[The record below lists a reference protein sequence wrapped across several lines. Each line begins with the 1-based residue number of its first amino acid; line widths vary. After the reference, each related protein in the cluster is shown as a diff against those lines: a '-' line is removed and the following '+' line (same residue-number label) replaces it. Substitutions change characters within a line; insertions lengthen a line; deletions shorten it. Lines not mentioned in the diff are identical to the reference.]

1 MSIKFDRAQ
10 KKYSY
15 FDKNGVEI
23 NAGDTIRRDG
33 LGGVDKVYE
42 WESED
47 GVRGLG
53 TDATNPVWIKNG
65 RAVPCE
71 FGIYRLDEVDCA
83 TSEVIKP
90 TIIQVAHLIEYLL
103 GDASKENKAAEIK
116 AARDNG
122 LITRDEAID
131 LAVEYF
137 TGK

>member
-1 MSIKFDRAQ
+1 MSIKYDRAQ

-23 NAGDTIRRDG
+23 HAGDTIRRDG

-53 TDATNPVWIKNG
+53 TDATSPVWINDG

-71 FGIYRLDEVDCA
+71 FGIYPLDEADCA
-83 TSEVIKP
+83 TSEVLRDYMVSYTNSKGDTIRKP
-90 TIIQVAHLIEYLL
+90 ICAKDLVSWIDKLDRKVAKGTCGGYTITQET
-103 GDASKENKAAEIK
+103 K
-116 AARDNG
+116 
-122 LITRDEAID
+122 
-131 LAVEYF
+131 
-137 TGK
+137 

>member
-83 TSEVIKP
+83 TSEVLRDYMVSYTNSKGDTIRKP
-90 TIIQVAHLIEYLL
+90 IHSKDLSRWIDKLDGMVEKGTCGGYTITQET
-103 GDASKENKAAEIK
+103 K
-116 AARDNG
+116 
-122 LITRDEAID
+122 
-131 LAVEYF
+131 
-137 TGK
+137 